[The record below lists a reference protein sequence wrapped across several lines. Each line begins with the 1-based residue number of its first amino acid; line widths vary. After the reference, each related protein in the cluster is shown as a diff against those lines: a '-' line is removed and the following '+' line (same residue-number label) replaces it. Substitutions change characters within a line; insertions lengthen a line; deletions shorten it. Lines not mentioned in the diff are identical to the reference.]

1 MVEIFILNK
10 GLTKNKWVFILYS
23 KASIWLDDEKYIKNK
38 CNTVRII
45 NEVLPEFRQYISGK
59 FAEW

>member
-1 MVEIFILNK
+1 MFQNINENVIN
-10 GLTKNKWVFILYS
+10 
-23 KASIWLDDEKYIKNK
+23 DEKYIKNK